1 MASNEALREAMSE
14 RIALLAGRI
23 EKRKR
28 TKMGIPERGNR
39 NRRPCQRTAAH
50 LPINALFLLVFTHR
64 RGLPPAHRVQ
74 SVQRVL
80 AQLARGVIRTRINT
94 LLIGFD
100 GSRRND

>member
-50 LPINALFLLVFTHR
+50 LPI
-64 RGLPPAHRVQ
+64 
-74 SVQRVL
+74 
-80 AQLARGVIRTRINT
+80 
-94 LLIGFD
+94 
-100 GSRRND
+100 